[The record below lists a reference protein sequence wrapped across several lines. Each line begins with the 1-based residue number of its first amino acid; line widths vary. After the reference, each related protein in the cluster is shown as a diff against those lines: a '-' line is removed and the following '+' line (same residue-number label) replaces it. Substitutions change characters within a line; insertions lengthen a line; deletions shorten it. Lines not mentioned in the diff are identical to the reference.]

1 MTGRRIGSGSLDKTV
16 WWWDAATGRPI
27 GEPLRVDDDDVREL
41 QPVGEP
47 LTQEGVVTAIGF
59 SRDGRMAATG

>member
-1 MTGRRIGSGSLDKTV
+1 MTGRRIGSGSLDKTPSGAV
-16 WWWDAATGRPI
+16 GLWDAATM
-27 GEPLRVDDDDVREL
+27 